1 MPADPRPFAL
11 ASDEASRLK
20 ALEDYAV
27 FDTPPE
33 QDFDHLAAL
42 AARIFSTPVA
52 VIALVAGERQVF
64 KAGVGTE
71 MGEGGR
77 SGSLC
82 LETLAGPDIFCV
94 ADARQDSHFAT
105 DPFVME
111 GARFFAG
118 APLVTPTGHAI
129 GALCVI
135 DTKPRP
141 EFTGEQANTLRELAG
156 LVMDRLEV
164 RRLGHNRNETHAPF
178 QNIAATSPD
187 GIVCANAR
195 GAITFWNAAAERI
208 FGYTA
213 AEVMGR
219 NLHIILGENCRKGDR
234 ETLARLMDEAM
245 PGLIGETAAFSGQR
259 RNGTELPIEVSLS
272 CWIDSHQ
279 QSFGAIIRDVSD
291 RRDNEARLLRLAN
304 HDALTDLPNRGA
316 LWAHLDDVLAA
327 EEPLT
332 LLMLDLDG
340 FKEVNDDRGHMWG
353 DRVLQVVAR
362 QILDLAGDGDMV
374 ARLGGDEFAV
384 VLRGVGDPLVAS
396 HLGERLI
403 QHFNK
408 PVWVDGQKVNLGLS
422 IGIAIAP
429 AHGSTPEE
437 LMTNVDLA
445 LYRAKDEGRSRQH
458 LFAPPM
464 RQAANARSAFEVELT
479 SAHERGEFELFY
491 QPQVRLNDSSMI
503 GAEALLRWRHPER
516 GLMTPPSFISVLDTM
531 PIAADVGEWVIRSA
545 CGQAAAWREAGVY
558 DFKVAVNLFGAQFRR
573 GDLCEVVESALSEA
587 RLPAGALELEITETM
602 ILRHERAML
611 KQLKDLQRIGV
622 GVAFDDYG
630 TGFASLSQIQL
641 FPLTKLKIDRSFVR
655 EMCCDSDNAAVVK
668 AILHLGKNFGVKV
681 IAEGIE
687 LVQQHEVLVENGC
700 SEGQGFLYGRAMSS
714 MDFEGKLLEW
724 RHVA

>member
-11 ASDEASRLK
+11 ANDEASRLK

-42 AARIFSTPVA
+42 AARIFSAPIS
-52 VIALVAGERQVF
+52 VIALVDGERQVF
-64 KAGVGTE
+64 KARVGTE

-94 ADARQDSHFAT
+94 ADARQDSEFAT
-105 DPFVME
+105 DPFVVD

-118 APLVTPTGHAI
+118 APLITPTGHAI

-135 DTKPRP
+135 DTKPRR
-141 EFTGEQANTLRELAG
+141 EFTDEQTNTLRELAG

-164 RRLGHNRNETHAPF
+164 RRLGLNRNETHAPF

-219 NLHIILGENCRKGDR
+219 NLHLILGENCRKGDR
-234 ETLARLMDEAM
+234 ETLARLMDEAT

-272 CWIDSHQ
+272 CWMDSHQ

-396 HLGERLI
+396 RLGERLI

-437 LMTNVDLA
+437 LMANVDLA

-479 SAHERGEFELFY
+479 SAHENGEFELFY

-516 GLMTPPSFISVLDTM
+516 GLMIPPSFISVLDTM
-531 PIAADVGEWVIRSA
+531 SIAADVGEWVIRSA
-545 CGQAAAWREAGVY
+545 CGQAAAWREAGVD

-687 LVQQHEVLVENGC
+687 SVQQHEVLVENGC

-714 MDFEGKLLEW
+714 IDFEGKLLEW